1 MAEKKSLAP
10 LYLID
15 ASIYIFRAYFSL
27 PESIRNNRDQPANA
41 VYGFAS
47 FLSGLVSNKNP
58 GHIAAMFDESLTT
71 CFRNTLY
78 PRYKAS
84 RALPDTDLARQL
96 NWCRELTELV
106 GIKTYAS
113 QRYEAD
119 DLIGTTA
126 ARMRGHGFRM
136 IYVTGDKDLGQLIQG
151 QDRIWDY
158 ARDEIYSRRDI
169 LKRFGIRPNQ
179 FADYLGLA
187 GDAVDDIPG
196 VPGIGAKTAS
206 QLISRFGDLSTL
218 YNRVESGRL
227 AGTTNLQLRGLPR
240 IESLLNQHKE
250 LAWLSRELA
259 TISKTADIRPT
270 PASLRRKPVK
280 TRSLKAWLVNNG
292 FGSRLASR
300 LPQNQK

>member
-1 MAEKKSLAP
+1 MARTKPLVP
-10 LYLID
+10 LYLVD

-27 PESIRNNRDQPANA
+27 PESIRNNQGKPANA

-47 FLSGLVSNKNP
+47 FLSGLVSSKKP
-58 GHIAAMFDESLTT
+58 QHIAAMFDESLDT

-78 PRYKAS
+78 PPYKAS

-113 QRYEAD
+113 NKYEAD

-126 ARMRGHGFRM
+126 ARMRDQGFRM

-151 QDRIWDY
+151 QDRIWDF
-158 ARDEIYSRRDI
+158 ARDELYGRRDI
-169 LKRFGIRPNQ
+169 FNRFGIQPHQ

-196 VPGIGAKTAS
+196 VPGIGVKTAS
-206 QLISRFGDLSTL
+206 QLISRFGDLATL
-218 YNRVESGRL
+218 YDTLESGRF
-227 AGTTNLQLRGLPR
+227 AKTNNLELRGLPR
-240 IESLLNQHKE
+240 IESLLTQHKE
-250 LAWLSRELA
+250 QAWLSRELA
-259 TISKTADIRPT
+259 TISETANIRPT
-270 PASLRRKPVK
+270 PATIRRKPVK
-280 TRSLKAWLVNNG
+280 TRSLKAWLAKNG
-292 FGSRLASR
+292 FGNRLASR
-300 LPQNQK
+300 LPD